1 MQKFNSKLGAAIS
14 EGDVNFSSERTAW
27 AEANIDP
34 ETKSLL
40 AEDARYF
47 LHQSLSSPCLNVLTQ
62 SNGLYLEDTQGRAI
76 MDFHGNSV
84 HQVGY
89 GHPKVVEAVK
99 EQLDTLPFSPRRYTN
114 RIAIDLARRL
124 AELAP
129 GKLNKMLFAPGGTNA
144 IGMALKLARYVTGRY
159 KTISMWDSFHGASLD
174 AISIGGENLFRKDLG
189 PLLPGCKHIPPPT
202 RGKCLFNCQDEFHDG
217 CIEYLRYVIE
227 MEGDIGALIAEPM
240 RWTTVELPPK
250 NYWQRVRQI
259 CDENDILLIFD
270 EIPSAIGRTGKMF
283 VCEHYGVVP
292 DMLVIGKGLGGGI
305 YPMAAL
311 LVRGD
316 LDVTGD
322 RALGHYTHEKS
333 SVGCAAALATID
345 CLIDEKLI
353 EKSALLGDRGLDF
366 LSQIQERNPLI
377 HEVRGLGLFFGV
389 ELRSEG
395 KPALQQAEKIMYHS
409 LSHGLSYKIGGGCII
424 TLCPPL
430 TISEKELLGAFD
442 ILEKGLCTV
451 EYSD

>member
-1 MQKFNSKLGAAIS
+1 MQKFNSKLTAAVS
-14 EGDVNFSSERTAW
+14 EGDVNSSDERKTWSSE
-27 AEANIDP
+27 NIDP
-34 ETKSLL
+34 ATQALL

-47 LHQSLSSPCLNVLTQ
+47 LHQSLSTPCLNVLTQ
-62 SNGLYLEDTQGRAI
+62 SNGLYLEDIQGRKI

-84 HQVGY
+84 HQLGY

-99 EQLDTLPFSPRRYTN
+99 RQLDILPFSPRRYTN
-114 RIAIDLARRL
+114 QVAIDLAQRL

-144 IGMALKLARYVTGRY
+144 IGMALKLARYVTGRH

-174 AISIGGENLFRKDLG
+174 AISIGGESLFRKDLG
-189 PLLPGCKHIPPPT
+189 PLLPGCNHIPPPT
-202 RGKCLFNCQDEFHDG
+202 QGKCLFNCQDEFHDG
-217 CIEYLRYVIE
+217 CIEYLKYTIE

-240 RWTTVELPPK
+240 RWTTVELPPQK
-250 NYWQRVRQI
+250 YWRRVREI

-283 VCEHYGVVP
+283 VCEHFGVVP

-305 YPMAAL
+305 FPMAAL
-311 LVRGD
+311 IVREE
-316 LDVTGD
+316 LDVAGN

-333 SVGCAAALATID
+333 SLGCAAALATIE
-345 CLIDEKLI
+345 CLFDENLI
-353 EKSALLGDRGLDF
+353 EKSAQLGSRGLDY
-366 LSQIQERNPLI
+366 LSQMQERNPLI
-377 HEVRGLGLFFGV
+377 HEVRGLGLFFGI

-395 KPALQQAEKIMYHS
+395 RPALKQAEEIMYHS
-409 LSHGLSYKIGGGCII
+409 LSQGLSYKIGSGCII

-430 TISEKELLGAFD
+430 TISEQELFSAFD
-442 ILEKGLCTV
+442 IIEKGLHLA
-451 EYSD
+451 SH